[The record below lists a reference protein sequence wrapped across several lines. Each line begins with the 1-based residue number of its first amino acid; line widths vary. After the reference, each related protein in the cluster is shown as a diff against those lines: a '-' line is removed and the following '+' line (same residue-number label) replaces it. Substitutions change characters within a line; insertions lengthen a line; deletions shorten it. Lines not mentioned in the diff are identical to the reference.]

1 MKERARRDPSEIVKD
16 EFTHRVLGCGISIHR
31 RLGPGLL
38 ESAYETYYYHELVRK
53 GFSVVRQKTLPAMD
67 QGVVVDLAYVP
78 DLVVD
83 NRLIIELKT
92 VKKLIPEFDAQLL
105 TYLKFSGISVGLLMN
120 FHAYPLMSGVR
131 RLVWNHQDPKKRPDP
146 DFRVV
151 PQSQ

>member
-16 EFTHRVLGCGISIHR
+16 EFTHRVLGCGINIHR

-53 GFSVVRQKTLPAMD
+53 GFSVVRQKTLPATD
-67 QGVVVDLAYVP
+67 EGVVVDLAYVP

-105 TYLKFSGISVGLLMN
+105 TYLKFSG
-120 FHAYPLMSGVR
+120 
-131 RLVWNHQDPKKRPDP
+131 
-146 DFRVV
+146 
-151 PQSQ
+151 